1 MTDQKP
7 VSPSTGPVLPDKLA
21 PASAHPGSAPDWDAL
36 ARYIA
41 GESFADEAAAIERF
55 LAANPADR
63 EVLEGLTRLMDRAVP
78 HAVPA
83 AELERALTDARQ
95 QRQAPRV
102 LRPARGGGATRFV
115 SPAPWIS
122 VAAAVTVILTGALL
136 WQRSRDNSVSDAS
149 GAVARSYRS
158 GLGSADS
165 VRLPDGSRVVLAP
178 QSELIVSADY
188 GARQREVELRG
199 VGYFDV
205 THDDA
210 RPFTVRSRG
219 ATIRDVGTI
228 FTVRSDSDGSLRVGV
243 QEGAVLIERTGV
255 SAEPG
260 VLLHQGDLATMS
272 PGEPVVAQRGV
283 VGPDD
288 AAWTSG
294 RLVFRESSLSDVA
307 SELRRWYGV
316 ELRAADERIAGRHL
330 TAEFRGEPLD
340 QIVRE
345 LSLALDA
352 GIERRGD
359 TLVVRSTGGKR

>member
-1 MTDQKP
+1 MTDQNP
-7 VSPSTGPVLPDKLA
+7 ASPST
-21 PASAHPGSAPDWDAL
+21 GSAPDWEAL
-36 ARYIA
+36 ARYVA
-41 GESFADEAAAIERF
+41 GESSGDESAGIEQF

-63 EVLEGLTRLMDRAVP
+63 EVLEGLTRLMNRAALQVL
-78 HAVPA
+78 PA
-83 AELERALTDARQ
+83 AEVERALSEARQ
-95 QRQAPRV
+95 LRQAPRV
-102 LRPARGGGATRFV
+102 LRPARWEASSRFG
-115 SPAPWIS
+115 SPASWIS
-122 VAAAVTVILTGALL
+122 VAAAATVILSGALL
-136 WQRSRDNSVSDAS
+136 WQRSRDNGPSEAGS
-149 GAVARSYRS
+149 AVARTYRS
-158 GLGSADS
+158 GLGSADT
-165 VRLPDGSRVVLAP
+165 VRLSDGSQVVLAP
-178 QSELIVSADY
+178 QSELIVSVGY
-188 GARQREVELRG
+188 GAREREVELRG

-228 FTVRSDSDGSLRVGV
+228 FTVRSDADGSLRVGV

-255 SAEPG
+255 TAEAG
-260 VLLHQGDLATMS
+260 VLLHQGDLATMA

-294 RLVFRESSLSDVA
+294 RLVFRESSMTEVA

-316 ELRAADERIAGRHL
+316 ELRAADAGIAGRHL

>member
-1 MTDQKP
+1 M
-7 VSPSTGPVLPDKLA
+7 
-21 PASAHPGSAPDWDAL
+21 
-36 ARYIA
+36 
-41 GESFADEAAAIERF
+41 AAA
-55 LAANPADR
+55 A
-63 EVLEGLTRLMDRAVP
+63 
-78 HAVPA
+78 
-83 AELERALTDARQ
+83 
-95 QRQAPRV
+95 
-102 LRPARGGGATRFV
+102 
-115 SPAPWIS
+115 
-122 VAAAVTVILTGALL
+122 TVILSGALL
-136 WQRSRDNSVSDAS
+136 WQRSRDSGPSDAGS
-149 GAVARSYRS
+149 AVARTYTS
-158 GLGSADS
+158 GLGSADT
-165 VRLPDGSRVVLAP
+165 VRLSDGSQVVLAP
-178 QSELIVSADY
+178 QSELIVSAGY
-188 GARQREVELRG
+188 GARERVVELRG
-199 VGYFDV
+199 VGYFDI

-228 FTVRSDSDGSLRVGV
+228 FTVRSDADGSLRVGV

-255 SAEPG
+255 AEAG
-260 VLLHQGDLATMS
+260 VLLHQGDLATMV

-294 RLVFRESSLSDVA
+294 RLVFRESSMTEVA

-316 ELRAADERIAGRHL
+316 ELRAADAGIAGRHL